1 MRALILIAS
10 LSVLV
15 LTGCVHTHHGHWRY
29 DDRPGYSKK
38 QNHNRSYNR
47 YKRPQAKHHHQ
58 AKKRHE
64 RARRDH
70 NKRKRRGRD

>member
-15 LTGCVHTHHGHWRY
+15 LTGCVHTHSSHWRY
-29 DDRPGYSKK
+29 DDRPGYSKRH
-38 QNHNRSYNR
+38 NHNKSYNR

-58 AKKRHE
+58 ARKRHE
-64 RARRDH
+64 RPRKEHHRRMRRDRH
-70 NKRKRRGRD
+70 